1 MTFQQSGNTMEQ
13 NKTFKIVIEDYYLEE
28 IIRRNDNLERYKNH
42 LLSFPVN
49 HPMSKNELIMLIKH
63 LESLSFSVK
72 ELKNRI
78 NEINEKDIENILN
91 QA

>member
-49 HPMSKNELIMLIKH
+49 HSMSKNELIMLIKH
-63 LESLSFSVK
+63 IESLSFSVK

>member
-42 LLSFPVN
+42 LLSFLKLDSRFLSVRRKPFFF
-49 HPMSKNELIMLIKH
+49 SKGT
-63 LESLSFSVK
+63 
-72 ELKNRI
+72 
-78 NEINEKDIENILN
+78 EKQDK
-91 QA
+91 